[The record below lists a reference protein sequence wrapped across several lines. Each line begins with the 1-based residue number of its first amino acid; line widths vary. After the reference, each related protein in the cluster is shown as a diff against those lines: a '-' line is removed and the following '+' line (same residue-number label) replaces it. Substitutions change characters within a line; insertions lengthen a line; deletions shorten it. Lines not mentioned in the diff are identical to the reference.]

1 MNQLNALP
9 YYKKKK
15 NKSLGKEW
23 VVENIFPL
31 LENSD
36 LEVRDLLA
44 TYTEHIAIQLSKNL
58 TGKTLLTG
66 GGAYNRFLLE
76 KLKKYT
82 SYTIDVPEKTII
94 DYKEAMIFAFLG
106 VLRIRKEANC
116 LASVTGASM
125 DNCGGLIV
133 QWI

>member
-1 MNQLNALP
+1 M
-9 YYKKKK
+9 
-15 NKSLGKEW
+15 
-23 VVENIFPL
+23 
-31 LENSD
+31 
-36 LEVRDLLA
+36 EVKDLLA